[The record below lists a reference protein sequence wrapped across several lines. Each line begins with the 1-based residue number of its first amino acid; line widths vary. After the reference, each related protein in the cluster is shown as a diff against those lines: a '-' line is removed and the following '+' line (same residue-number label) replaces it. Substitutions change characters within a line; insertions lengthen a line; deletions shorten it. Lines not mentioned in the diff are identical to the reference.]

1 MKRLITITT
10 RTLFIAAIG
19 ACGGSTTVDTT
30 KQVEEKPAPVQKR
43 SGTQEATG
51 DLRDALISLQKVHFA
66 LDSSELPKESRDAL
80 AAAAPKLIKHGVELH
95 VDGHTD
101 TRGTEEYNA
110 ALGEKRANAV
120 VSYLTSLGVD
130 SGKLHAHSWG
140 EEKLAA
146 MGGETKS
153 HAANRR
159 VEFRMM
165 QGDVQLVLGEGTML
179 DDDGNVIE

>member
-1 MKRLITITT
+1 MLIS
-10 RTLFIAAIG
+10 LLG
-19 ACGGSTTVDTT
+19 ACGASTSVETT
-30 KQVEEKPAPVQKR
+30 KQVEEKPAPEQR
-43 SGTQEATG
+43 SKFQTADG
-51 DLRDALISLQKVHFA
+51 DLRDALISLEKVHFA
-66 LDSSELPKESRDAL
+66 LNSADLTQESRDGL
-80 AAAAPKLIKHGVELH
+80 AEAAPKLIKHGVELH

-120 VSYLTSLGVD
+120 VDYLKSLGVEET
-130 SGKLHAHSWG
+130 KLHSHSWG

-146 MGGETKS
+146 MGGETDS

-165 QGDVQLVLGEGTML
+165 QGDVQLVLEEGTKL
-179 DDDGNVIE
+179 DDQGNPIK